1 MRRGIAYA
9 TVSIALALAGAWV
22 AAQLDLTAFEAGE
35 IISSDAVNHN
45 FQELAA
51 AIATRQ
57 ARIEGACD
65 PGSSIRAVADDGSV
79 TCESDDTGGTGVDA
93 TVATDATLAG
103 DGSGDA
109 PLGIEV
115 PLRLDGASNSTP
127 TVHATNASTG
137 SAVLGEHVDGTRGHL
152 GFEAY
157 GVYGQHAGGNMGR
170 LGSADFGVFG
180 TNTLFESNGYLGGDD
195 TGAYGQNHLS
205 TGRGV
210 YGYAGHASGANHGVI
225 GASESTAGTGV
236 RGAANA
242 ATGTTYGTFGTAA
255 SPDGYAFWGE
265 NEATGAF
272 GYVGGG
278 WGAYGAHGNGD
289 AAGVLGTETAGVLG
303 MGVRGALAGEFMGD
317 VEVQGNL
324 TVSGTIDPPS
334 SRTLKRDVVSV
345 DAVDV
350 VRTLATVPVATWRY
364 AADASG
370 AVHVGPMA
378 EDFHQ
383 AFGLGA
389 SRESISTIDADGV
402 ALAAIQGLYLL
413 LQERDERIAQLET
426 RLAALEAE
434 RGGGMRARRTR

>member
-1 MRRGIAYA
+1 MRRGIAYE

-57 ARIEGACD
+57 ARVDGACA
-65 PGSSIRAVADDGSV
+65 PGSSIRAVAVDGSV
-79 TCESDDTGGTGVDA
+79 TCETDDTSGTGVDA

-103 DGSGDA
+103 DGSSGA

-115 PLRLDGASNSTP
+115 PVQLDGASNSTP
-127 TVHATNASTG
+127 TVHATNTSTG
-137 SAVLGEHVDGTRGHL
+137 SAVLGEHVDGTRGYL

-170 LGSADFGVFG
+170 LGSAD
-180 TNTLFESNGYLGGDD
+180 D
-195 TGAYGQNHLS
+195 
-205 TGRGV
+205 
-210 YGYAGHASGANHGVI
+210 GVI
-225 GASESTAGTGV
+225 GASESTVGIGV

-242 ATGTTYGTFGTAA
+242 ATGTTYGTYGTAA

-289 AAGVLGTETAGVLG
+289 AAGVLGTATSGVLG
-303 MGVRGALAGEFMGD
+303 MGIRGALASEFTGD
-317 VEVQGNL
+317 VESDGNL

-334 SRTLKRDVVSV
+334 SRTLKEDVAPIDGV
-345 DAVDV
+345 AV
-350 VRTLATVPVATWRY
+350 VRTLATVPVATCRY
-364 AADASG
+364 AEDDSG
-370 AVHVGPMA
+370 AVHLGPMA
-378 EDFHQ
+378 EDFHE

-389 SRESISTIDADGV
+389 NRESISTIDADGV

-413 LQERDERIAQLET
+413 VQERDARIARLEA

-434 RGGGMRARRTR
+434 RGGRMRARRTR